1 MSTVKSI
8 LRTSMEDVQ
17 STDNMPVFPP
27 ATGLNDE
34 QEAALVAQADKAA
47 DDSDAYIESMEA
59 LMDRNSAIV
68 EGLESLASR
77 LMEYG
82 DQILDKPATEMLYWS
97 MEAITDGAI
106 STVVAPEELDAGDT
120 AASKSSTVVE
130 KAKEI
135 LIKIWEAF
143 KAIVR
148 KIKEIFHKILGVTTE
163 LKFRAKSLKEDLGKH
178 DLRTQPASKTI
189 EVASG
194 NYAGLVKELMV
205 QGNLQSDPLKLA
217 GGYLTIQDAC
227 NSVDD
232 LLIDRFVLDV
242 QAAKRAISTGRLNDA
257 VNYAQ
262 GKIALPP
269 VFKEIRSDISE
280 REWVAGP
287 FPGDRYVKVHT
298 ALNKFGGPSGWSVT
312 VGQLDDERQANAD
325 DVVSEQ
331 IPAVTANDLV
341 KIPDLLTKIAAKV
354 DSSKD
359 FVRRLEKASET
370 TRPDGSDLLKASV
383 SGRYAS
389 ATYRD
394 IFNKY
399 RTVGRATI
407 QVNLIIVKGGLQ
419 LARWA
424 NASLAEYPK
433 KV

>member
-106 STVVAPEELDAGDT
+106 STVVSPDDLNSDGSATD
-120 AASKSSTVVE
+120 KSSAVMT

-135 LIKIWEAF
+135 LMKIWEAF
-143 KAIVR
+143 KTIIS
-148 KIKEIFHKILGVTTE
+148 KIKEIFHKILGVTAE
-163 LKFRAKSLKEDLGKH
+163 LKFRAKSLKEDLGKYN
-178 DLRTQPASKTI
+178 LRTQPASKTI

-194 NYAGLVKELMV
+194 NYVGLLKELMV
-205 QGNLQSDPLKLA
+205 QGNLQSDPIKLA
-217 GGYLTIQDAC
+217 EGYLKIQDAC
-227 NSVDD
+227 NTVDD
-232 LLIDRFVLDV
+232 LMIDRFTLDV
-242 QAAKRAISTGRLNDA
+242 QAAKRAMGTGKLSDTLQ
-257 VNYAQ
+257 YAN

-269 VFKEIRSDISE
+269 VFKEIRSGTSE
-280 REWVAGP
+280 REWAAGP
-287 FPGDRYVKVHT
+287 FPGDRYVKVRT
-298 ALNKFGGPSGWSVT
+298 DLSKFGNPVSWSVT
-312 VGQLDDERQANAD
+312 VGQLEDDRQANND
-325 DVVSEQ
+325 TVVSEQ
-331 IPAVTANDLV
+331 IPAVTANDLT
-341 KIPDLLTKIAAKV
+341 KIPELLTKIAAKV

-370 TRPDGSDLLKASV
+370 SRPDVGDYLKASV
-383 SGRYAS
+383 PGTYS
-389 ATYRD
+389 AAVVRD
-394 IFNKY
+394 ILNKY

-424 NASLAEYPK
+424 NASLVEYPK